1 MAGKLDGL
9 GDPAELVMGL
19 LSSAP
24 SDRFVFKK
32 VQEDGTIKDF
42 AIRIKLMRL
51 EEDTMIL
58 RDAQAYAK
66 ANGEAP
72 ESYGDIYRNA
82 QAAELL
88 TRAVCHTEERVRA
101 DQTRYYPPLFSDSRQ
116 LRASFTAPEMA
127 QCLNMYELVKAK
139 YGAIE
144 TFSEE
149 EYGRWRERLA
159 DQLRSGFFLQLL
171 DSAHWPIL
179 MFRLAEEATL
189 LRQQL
194 GLPTSTSLDI
204 SESGQPNSGPGIGEF
219 STLPDGRS
227 DEGVE
232 LPTDHLMGADE
243 ARERMAR
250 ITKPKK

>member
-9 GDPAELVMGL
+9 GDPAELITGL

-24 SDRFVFKK
+24 SDLFTFKK

-58 RDAQAYAK
+58 RDSQGYAK
-66 ANGEAP
+66 ANGELP

-88 TRAVCHTEERVRA
+88 TRAICHTEEKVRA
-101 DQTRYYPPLFSDSRQ
+101 DGTRYYPPLFSDSRQ

-144 TFSEE
+144 TFTDE
-149 EYGRWRERLA
+149 EYGRWRDRLS

-179 MFRLAEEATL
+179 MCRLAEEATHLRTL
-189 LRQQL
+189 LE
-194 GLPTSTSLDI
+194 LPSSTSLDTSASGLPS
-204 SESGQPNSGPGIGEF
+204 SESGTGEF

-227 DEGVE
+227 DDGID
-232 LPTDHLMGADE
+232 LPTDHIMGADE
-243 ARERMAR
+243 ARERVQR